1 MKKLATFFTLI
12 MMTFLAACGGGEP
25 EAPEPME
32 VVFDLTT
39 EFVFEPAQVTARAGA
54 PITLR
59 LNNANS
65 AVSHSW
71 VLVPSDIDT
80 SATTEEIESMA
91 LSERV
96 NSGEIAAGENTSI
109 NFTAPAPGRYKYV
122 CLIAGHLEGGMVGDL
137 VVAE

>member
-1 MKKLATFFTLI
+1 MKKVVSAIALL
-12 MMTFLAACGGGEP
+12 MMAFLAACGGGEP
-25 EAPEPME
+25 ETPDPIE
-32 VVFDLTT
+32 VIFDLTT
-39 EFVFEPAQVTARAGA
+39 EFIFEPALVTAKTET

-71 VLVPSDIDT
+71 VLVPGDIDT
-80 SATTEEIESMA
+80 SATTAEIEEMA
-91 LSERV
+91 LSDRL
-96 NSGEIAAGENTSI
+96 NSGEIAAGENTSL

-137 VVAE
+137 VVTE

>member
-1 MKKLATFFTLI
+1 MKKVVGAIALL
-12 MMTFLAACGGGEP
+12 MMAFLAACGGGEP
-25 EAPEPME
+25 EAPEPIE
-32 VVFDLTT
+32 VIFDLTT
-39 EFVFEPAQVTARAGA
+39 EFIFEPALVTAKTET

-80 SATTEEIESMA
+80 SATTSEIEGMA

-96 NSGEIAAGENTSI
+96 NSGEIAAGENTSL

-137 VVAE
+137 VVTE